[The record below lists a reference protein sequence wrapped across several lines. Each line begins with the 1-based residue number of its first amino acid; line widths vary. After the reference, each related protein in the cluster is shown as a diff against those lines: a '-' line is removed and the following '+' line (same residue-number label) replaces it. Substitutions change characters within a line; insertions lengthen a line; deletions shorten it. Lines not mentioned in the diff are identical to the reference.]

1 MPMKICAVLRVVPDL
16 VEEIEIEETEIVPF
30 AYIANERD
38 EHAVEEALILKEK
51 AGGSVDV
58 LGVVDED
65 TASDV
70 DEPLAM
76 AYAKGADNLIKA
88 ILSRKTFRR
97 YEVAKGLAE
106 FLKDKGYDVIFTGIQ
121 AIDAFAGTLG
131 GMLARCMNLPYIGGV
146 VEVDV
151 QNGTLVVKKELG
163 GGLLGEYRVSTPA
176 ILGVVSAE
184 RPLKFVP
191 FAKLKKAMKE
201 ANIDEVD
208 IEVPE
213 IEGIDVL
220 RYYEPPKPEITLL
233 EGDPEELAEKLVG
246 VLKEVS
252 VL

>member
-1 MPMKICAVLRVVPDL
+1 MRICAILRVVPDL
-16 VEEIEIEETEIVPF
+16 VEDIEINEELIPF

-51 AGGSVDV
+51 VGGTVDV

-65 TASDV
+65 AAGDI

-88 ILSRKTFRR
+88 ILSRKTYRR
-97 YEVAKGLAE
+97 YEVAKGLAG
-106 FLKDKGYDVIFTGIQ
+106 FMKDKNYDVVVTGIQ

-131 GMLARCMNLPYIGGV
+131 GILARCMRIPYIGGV
-146 VEVDV
+146 VEVDA
-151 QNGTLVVKKELG
+151 QDGSLTVKKELG
-163 GGLLGEYRVSTPA
+163 GGLLGEYRVALPA
-176 ILGVVSAE
+176 IIGVVSAE

-201 ANIDEVD
+201 ANIEEVNV
-208 IEVPE
+208 EVPE
-213 IEGIDVL
+213 LEGIKVV

-233 EGDPEELAEKLVG
+233 EGEPEEIADKLIE